1 MRQRIRAFRLQ
12 RRVQDEV
19 RGQHLLQL
27 SPSFPDD
34 ATCCRWV
41 RKRCSVPLVAMHLNV
56 SFISPVSF
64 LCLNLVITTSF
75 GKMYACHGGLSPSLE
90 TLESIESIDR
100 LVEPEQNA
108 DLMDIVWSDPISD
121 EVRKLCDTTYST
133 WLLFILL
140 FFPLYME

>member
-1 MRQRIRAFRLQ
+1 MSAPAYQGISASKKSARRSTGSTYTTAFSFFS
-12 RRVQDEV
+12 RRC
-19 RGQHLLQL
+19 HLLQVGMQAV
-27 SPSFPDD
+27 F
-34 ATCCRWV
+34 
-41 RKRCSVPLVAMHLNV
+41 CSSRSNACD
-56 SFISPVSF
+56 ISPVSF
-64 LCLNLVITTSF
+64 LCLNIVITTSF

-121 EVRKLCDTTYST
+121 EVRKLCGTTYST
-133 WLLFILL
+133 WLLCILL